1 MASGDISE
9 IYIFEYSQN
18 TKIKF
23 VSQAAAAGANLLA
36 AVINYYVD
44 NK

>member
-23 VSQAAAAGANLLA
+23 VSQAAAGANLTA